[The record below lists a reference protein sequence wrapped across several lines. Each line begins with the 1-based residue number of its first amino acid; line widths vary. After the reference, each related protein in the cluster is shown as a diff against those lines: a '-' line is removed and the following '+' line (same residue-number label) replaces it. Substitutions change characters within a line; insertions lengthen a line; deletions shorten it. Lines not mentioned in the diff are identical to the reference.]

1 MKKIPHFINNRPVDS
16 QDGRTFDSVNPATQ
30 EVWAQ
35 AAHGG
40 KAESDAAVS
49 AARKAFDE
57 GPWPRMTVGER
68 AKILHKLADLVEDNL
83 NELAEI
89 EITLDNNDKTAP
101 DIFNDYETPENRIS
115 PPCTLI

>member
-57 GPWPRMTVGER
+57 GPV
-68 AKILHKLADLVEDNL
+68 
-83 NELAEI
+83 
-89 EITLDNNDKTAP
+89 LD
-101 DIFNDYETPENRIS
+101 S
-115 PPCTLI
+115 PVNVTKSTSGWVVKCSPTSPGPNP